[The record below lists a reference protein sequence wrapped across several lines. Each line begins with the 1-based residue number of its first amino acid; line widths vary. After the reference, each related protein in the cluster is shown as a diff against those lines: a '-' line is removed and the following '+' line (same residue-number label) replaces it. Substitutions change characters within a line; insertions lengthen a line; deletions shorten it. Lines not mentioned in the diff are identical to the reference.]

1 MVIIAWNMGR
11 YMLVIF
17 RFHAEDKALSVSSDT
32 LDGWVLKKSNP
43 VPLSSS
49 EIKWKVKQVEREYHC
64 YRCCWWSFWRLWL
77 TPKSSW
83 AGKQAEGPT
92 GMRSLQ
98 AEQFFRGRSR
108 VIERQTDRHTHTHT
122 PPQERDMDICW
133 LPCPLLPP
141 KLSNEMPVWNRRKRA
156 EDCGAE
162 LLHVEVCIRLFV
174 SPWTV
179 AHQAPVSMGFPRQE
193 YWSGLLFSSPG
204 DPPDSGI

>member
-1 MVIIAWNMGR
+1 
-11 YMLVIF
+11 
-17 RFHAEDKALSVSSDT
+17 
-32 LDGWVLKKSNP
+32 
-43 VPLSSS
+43 
-49 EIKWKVKQVEREYHC
+49 
-64 YRCCWWSFWRLWL
+64 
-77 TPKSSW
+77 
-83 AGKQAEGPT
+83 
-92 GMRSLQ
+92 MRSLQ

-122 PPQERDMDICW
+122 HPQERDMDICW

-179 AHQAPVSMGFPRQE
+179 AHQAPVSMGFPSQE
-193 YWSGLLFSSPG
+193 YWSGCHFFLQGIFLIQGLNPHLLHLLNWKADFLLLSHQGSLLY
-204 DPPDSGI
+204 GILSLLSC